1 MSAILH
7 AVNVMIVDDHSIVRA
22 GLAAIVAREPGI
34 FICAECEDAEQ
45 AVRAAQDMKPDL
57 AIVDLMLG
65 KESALPLFR
74 RLLQF
79 KPDLRIL
86 ALSMHDEAIYAPRVI
101 QAGAHGYVMKDTG
114 LETLRD
120 AIHTVMKGDLYVS
133 DKMRSQLLRSLAG
146 GAQAQSA
153 DDVSQLTAS
162 ELAVLQMIGAGLSM
176 KEIADKQRR
185 SQKTVEAHRNN
196 IRLKLR
202 LPSAPALVHF
212 ASQWVHAHQ

>member
-1 MSAILH
+1 
-7 AVNVMIVDDHSIVRA
+7 
-22 GLAAIVAREPGI
+22 
-34 FICAECEDAEQ
+34 
-45 AVRAAQDMKPDL
+45 
-57 AIVDLMLG
+57 
-65 KESALPLFR
+65 
-74 RLLQF
+74 
-79 KPDLRIL
+79 
-86 ALSMHDEAIYAPRVI
+86 MHDEAIYAPRVI
-101 QAGAHGYVMKDTG
+101 QAGAHGYVMKG
-114 LETLRD
+114 AGIETLRD
-120 AIHTVMKGDLYVS
+120 AIHTVMKGELYVS

-146 GAQAQSA
+146 GGQAQAA

-212 ASQWVHAHQ
+212 ASQWVQAH